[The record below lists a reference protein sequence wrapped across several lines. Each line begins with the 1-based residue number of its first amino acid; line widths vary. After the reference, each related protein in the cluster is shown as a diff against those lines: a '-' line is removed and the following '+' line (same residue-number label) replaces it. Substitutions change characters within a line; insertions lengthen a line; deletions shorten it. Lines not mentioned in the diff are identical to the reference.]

1 MATASGSTTRMQKVK
16 AGASIIRKKH
26 PAIWFAITI
35 ITDSR
40 MTLVQCLDLQ
50 LVLLAI
56 FVISLIVL
64 MEQIAEYFY
73 FNKYKRMKI
82 KIISQRIPRF
92 FNGTRL
98 PGFTDEVKYFIM
110 YKKHWWQ
117 KYRYL
122 EDRFTRP
129 MKFDSLD
136 AAEEYLKKNGLE
148 SFYKPKE

>member
-1 MATASGSTTRMQKVK
+1 M
-16 AGASIIRKKH
+16 I
-26 PAIWFAITI
+26 
-35 ITDSR
+35 
-40 MTLVQCLDLQ
+40 LVQCLDLQ

-56 FVISLIVL
+56 FVIFLIVL

-82 KIISQRIPRF
+82 KIVSLRIPRF

-129 MKFDSLD
+129 MKFDSSD

-148 SFYKPKE
+148 SFYKPKK

>member
-1 MATASGSTTRMQKVK
+1 
-16 AGASIIRKKH
+16 
-26 PAIWFAITI
+26 
-35 ITDSR
+35 

-64 MEQIAEYFY
+64 MEQITEYFY

-82 KIISQRIPRF
+82 KIVSRRIPKF
-92 FNGTRL
+92 FNGERL
-98 PGFTDEVKYFIM
+98 PSFTDEIKYFIM

-122 EDRFTRP
+122 EDRFARP
-129 MKFDSLD
+129 MKFDSSD
-136 AAEEYLKKNGLE
+136 ATKEYLKKNGIKYE
-148 SFYKPKE
+148 GRTYYI